1 MEIEQESCL
10 QFIALRKEI
19 SENKAKID
27 SHKKECKNIVSVHD
41 EYLKNADV
49 SWSQD
54 STSIEKVK
62 NIIAIQEIFL
72 QAVTSNNASDFEMA
86 VKKLKDKSLGVVLRV
101 ITQ

>member
-1 MEIEQESCL
+1 M
-10 QFIALRKEI
+10 
-19 SENKAKID
+19 
-27 SHKKECKNIVSVHD
+27 
-41 EYLKNADV
+41 

-62 NIIAIQEIFL
+62 NIIAIQEKFL
-72 QAVTSNNASDFEMA
+72 QAVTNSNASDFEMA